1 MVEGDRGMEQ
11 VKKLVSARLRS
22 QATGPHPDADTLS
35 AFAEQTLSDGER
47 SQVFAHLANCRDCRE
62 VLYLGLLDSA
72 APQKVLSFEGR
83 RASRFAVRWGA
94 VAVAI
99 AVAAVLFVGTRRNS
113 NVALYK
119 QQTPEKAPA
128 TTTAELK
135 TPGELRD
142 ILASRDDRA
151 KANSPRAD
159 GNKIIPTPKHMTAK
173 PSAKFDFDQTD
184 QVRMAPESHP
194 LENDKFIAQDR
205 NVNGLAKVQPGAVA
219 AAGTGAAVG
228 GSIRGQNAIQSNT
241 TSGQSQAALAQMAQA
256 NLAGTIVD
264 GSGAVIVNA
273 NITMDGPL
281 GSRQTQSDVRGQ
293 FLFDRLIPGAYSL
306 KAEAPGFKTTQ
317 TQQVA
322 VAVGKPSALQM
333 KLEPGSV
340 SETVEVSSAAKPAEV
355 SADERSTST
364 ALLQSAAAPAPQST
378 TSAVSN
384 TRANEKQADLARK
397 KTTAS
402 YEVSAARMFS
412 SPLQWTLSP
421 SGAIQRSFDSGSTW
435 QIVPVGKGA
444 FRALSAAGADVWAGG
459 NAGML
464 YHSSNSGQTWARV
477 KPAAPGR
484 KLEADITRI
493 EFSDSLNGTVGTAG
507 GEIWITSDGGHSW
520 TVQ

>member
-1 MVEGDRGMEQ
+1 MEQ

-22 QATGPHPDADTLS
+22 QATGPHPDANMLA
-35 AFAEQTLSDGER
+35 AFAEQSLSDSER

-62 VLYLGLLDSA
+62 VLYLGLPDSTVA
-72 APQKVLSFEGR
+72 QKVLSFEGR

-119 QQTPEKAPA
+119 QQTLEKARAA
-128 TTTAELK
+128 TSAELK
-135 TPGELRD
+135 TPSELRD
-142 ILASRDDRA
+142 PLASRDDRA
-151 KANSPRAD
+151 KANAPRTPDA
-159 GNKIIPTPKHMTAK
+159 NKIIPAPKHMTAK

-184 QVRMAPESHP
+184 QVRMTPEAHP

-205 NVNGLAKVQPGAVA
+205 NVNGLTKVQPGAAA
-219 AAGTGAAVG
+219 AAGSGAAVG
-228 GSIRGQNAIQSNT
+228 GSIRGQNAIQDNT
-241 TSGQSQAALAQMAQA
+241 TSGQSQAALAQMAQG

-293 FLFDRLIPGAYSL
+293 FLFDRLIPGSYSL

-340 SETVEVSSAAKPAEV
+340 SETVEVSSAAQPAEV
-355 SADERSTST
+355 RADQASTST
-364 ALLQSAAAPAPQST
+364 ALLQAAAAPAPQST
-378 TSAVSN
+378 VSAVSN
-384 TRANEKQADLARK
+384 TRTNEKQADLARK
-397 KTTAS
+397 KTTAN
-402 YEVSAARMFS
+402 YEASAARMFS

-421 SGAIQRSFDSGSTW
+421 SGAIQRSFDSGNTW
-435 QIVPVGKGA
+435 QIVPVGKGV

-477 KPAAPGR
+477 KPAASGR
-484 KLEADITRI
+484 KLEANVTRI

-507 GEIWITSDGGHSW
+507 GEIWITSDGGHNW
-520 TVQ
+520 TLQ